1 MIILNIKKRLVV
13 TIEVLVASEPVGVT
27 CIKIYAR
34 QKKKCFYG
42 QTSKQRNDVGN
53 ILDICEQDA
62 MQDAIL

>member
-34 QKKKCFYG
+34 QKKCFYG